1 MVKCLCDNFNTGDGR
16 KKATFH
22 HNMFYYFK
30 KGKNTTETD
39 KRISAV
45 YGLGAL
51 TDWVY
56 KKWFVKFHVRDF

>member
-1 MVKCLCDNFNTGDGR
+1 
-16 KKATFH
+16 
-22 HNMFYYFK
+22 MFYYFK